1 MRHSLTKLIFILS
14 LFISV
19 PCSSV
24 LAAEVFDSWSY
35 ECKANSCFASQL
47 LLSKKGQK
55 TGVVAGMSVALASKQ
70 RTILTL
76 RFTNDAE
83 KSAGVGLKIDN
94 EKAIRTK
101 ILACDSKICETNI
114 VMDEKL
120 ISEMLEGQVAQVA
133 FMSQTTNKQITL
145 PFSLQGFAPAFLKLN
160 EKK

>member
-1 MRHSLTKLIFILS
+1 MRNSLTKLIYILS
-14 LFISV
+14 LFASV
-19 PCSSV
+19 SCSSV
-24 LAAEVFDSWSY
+24 LAADVFDSWSY

-47 LLSKKGQK
+47 LLSKKGAK
-55 TGVVAGMSVALASKQ
+55 AGVVAGMSVALASKQ

-76 RFTNDAE
+76 RFTNDAK
-83 KSAGVGLKIDN
+83 KSAGVGLKIDS

-133 FMSQTTNKQITL
+133 FISQTTNKQITL
-145 PFSLQGFAPAFLKLN
+145 PFSLKGFAPTFRRLRERK
-160 EKK
+160 